1 MLKLIEVIKYEQLVN
16 NKNIIFSSKY
26 KGRKYIILDFLS
38 KTPEKKKI
46 YVLE

>member
-46 YVLE
+46 YFLE